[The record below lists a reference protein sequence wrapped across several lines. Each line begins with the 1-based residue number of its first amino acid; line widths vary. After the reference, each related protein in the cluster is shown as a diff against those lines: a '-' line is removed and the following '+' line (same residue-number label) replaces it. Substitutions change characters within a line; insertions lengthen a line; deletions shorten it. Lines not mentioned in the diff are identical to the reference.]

1 MMKQQSNGS
10 NKKNNDDDNG
20 NINISGNKTGGGLH
34 TNIEIKLKNYSNWQ
48 LYYEIIDHLN
58 KWL

>member
-1 MMKQQSNGS
+1 MMMIMVILK
-10 NKKNNDDDNG
+10 
-20 NINISGNKTGGGLH
+20 IVAIIIVILIISGNKTRGGLH
-34 TNIEIKLKNYSNWQ
+34 TNIKIKLKNYSNWQ